1 MTTLL
6 LYQKNKFKCVV
17 DDKVTT
23 PYNMKQGGDDKVTTK
38 KKGPVG
44 RLPEDLDAEVTTY
57 AKANGFSKNQ
67 VIIMALRMLLSKKK
81 RGPAA

>member
-1 MTTLL
+1 M
-6 LYQKNKFKCVV
+6 
-17 DDKVTT
+17 
-23 PYNMKQGGDDKVTTK
+23 TTK

-44 RLPEDLDAEVTTY
+44 RLPEDLDTEVTTY